1 MHDIWNN
8 ITALD
13 FAAEAVAEYLE
24 EQQLDPFVPMAHS
37 TGAIVALK
45 TTLKHPDLVDGIAS
59 SMT

>member
-13 FAAEAVAEYLE
+13 FTAEAVAAYLE
-24 EQQLDPFVPMAHS
+24 EQQLDLVVPMAHS

-45 TTLKHPDLVDGIAS
+45 TSPMHPDLVDGIAS